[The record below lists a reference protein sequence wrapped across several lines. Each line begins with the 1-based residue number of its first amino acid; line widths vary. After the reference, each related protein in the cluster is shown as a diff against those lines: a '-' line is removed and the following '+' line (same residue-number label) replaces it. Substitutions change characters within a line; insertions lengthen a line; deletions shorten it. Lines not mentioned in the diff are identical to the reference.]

1 MNVNFQ
7 TLAELKG
14 EPATLTLKRFA
25 QLFGKSY
32 LWAYRLAKSGK
43 LKTITGYGC
52 AHRGLHSLHAHSP
65 VVLLGDR
72 TRVLVPLRWDLCDVE
87 NPPSAA
93 GSRTSPTRPTGQS
106 LLVSTGW
113 SGGAGFNFAGWG

>member
-52 AHRGLHSLHAHSP
+52 AMVP
-65 VVLLGDR
+65 KTEVLR
-72 TRVLVPLRWDLCDVE
+72 IINEAKTR
-87 NPPSAA
+87 
-93 GSRTSPTRPTGQS
+93 
-106 LLVSTGW
+106 
-113 SGGAGFNFAGWG
+113 